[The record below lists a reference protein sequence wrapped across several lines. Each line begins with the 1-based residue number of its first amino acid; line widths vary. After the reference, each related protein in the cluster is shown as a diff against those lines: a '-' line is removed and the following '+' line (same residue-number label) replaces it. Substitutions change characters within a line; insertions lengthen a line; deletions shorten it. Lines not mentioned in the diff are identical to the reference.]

1 MNLPLIPFHSI
12 AVSIPF
18 QWWFHLTKHSL
29 MASLWYTREKCRR
42 RMPWDVAV
50 NVTKGCP
57 VRRVSITRE
66 LVVTLQNSTKVL
78 NHCGLSLWMLGDKV
92 AFNLGRSFKGKVS
105 YILCHEPVSFP
116 HNQNYLMKLCG
127 CLPVIKC
134 FRLSLLGKL
143 EELPRWF
150 SLGMFRCCSVGMSQG
165 GVLLQLYM
173 GHVQYQ
179 GRIG

>member
-50 NVTKGCP
+50 NVAKGCP

-116 HNQNYLMKLCG
+116 HNQNLSDEVVW
-127 CLPVIKC
+127 LPSGNQVFSIKSTWEA
-134 FRLSLLGKL
+134 RRATKMIQ
-143 EELPRWF
+143 PW
-150 SLGMFRCCSVGMSQG
+150 
-165 GVLLQLYM
+165 
-173 GHVQYQ
+173 HV
-179 GRIG
+179 